1 MEAVRGWLLA
11 QRWSIRLRDQYMPG
25 WGFEFE
31 SNPNTI
37 VVSRRSGCV
46 SAPTANCQRFLSMIR
61 PVLKMGDPLLLQV
74 AHPVQRFDTPELAT
88 LLGDM
93 HDTMEA
99 LNGAGLAAP
108 QIGVSQ
114 QVVVFGVAR
123 NPRYPQAEEVPYTV
137 LINPQVE
144 PLTPEMEEGW
154 EGCLSVPG
162 MRGLVPRYTRLRYRG
177 VDQFGKP
184 IDRTVS
190 GFHARVVQHEVD
202 HLNGILYP
210 MRIRDLRNFGF
221 NETLFPGQDLRD
233 E

>member
-1 MEAVRGWLLA
+1 
-11 QRWSIRLRDQYMPG
+11 MP
-25 WGFEFE
+25 
-31 SNPNTI
+31 
-37 VVSRRSGCV
+37 V
-46 SAPTANCQRFLSMIR
+46 R

-74 AHPVQRFDTPELAT
+74 AKQVERFGTPELAA
-88 LLGDM
+88 LLDDM
-93 HDTMEA
+93 RETMAA

-114 QVVVFGVAR
+114 QVVIFGVDR

-137 LINPQVE
+137 LINPKLE
-144 PLTPEMEEGW
+144 PLTQDMEEGW

-162 MRGLVPRYTRLRYRG
+162 MRGLVPRHTKLRYRG
-177 VDQFGKP
+177 FDEHGQP
-184 IDRTVS
+184 IDRTVT

-221 NETLFPGQDLRD
+221 NETLFPGQVVIDD
-233 E
+233 